1 MKTAYLLIDS
11 PSRFSNVLRYNLCLQ
26 VTIIGRHESCH
37 LIFTSPKVSNYHFSI
52 IKWFDDYILR
62 DGMPSVDKIYNKTNP
77 GTTVNNE
84 VVYKSKLL
92 ESGDLICLPDGIL
105 IKYVVDNIQE
115 REPNYLSTLGQDK
128 NDDE

>member
-62 DGMPSVDKIYNKTNP
+62 DGMPSVDKLYTKSNP
-77 GTTVNNE
+77 GTIVNDQ
-84 VVYKSKLL
+84 VVYKSKVL
-92 ESGDLICLPDGIL
+92 ESGDLISLPDGIL
-105 IKYVVDNIQE
+105 IKFVVNDI
-115 REPNYLSTLGQDK
+115 REKPANYLSTLDVDT
-128 NDDE
+128 NE